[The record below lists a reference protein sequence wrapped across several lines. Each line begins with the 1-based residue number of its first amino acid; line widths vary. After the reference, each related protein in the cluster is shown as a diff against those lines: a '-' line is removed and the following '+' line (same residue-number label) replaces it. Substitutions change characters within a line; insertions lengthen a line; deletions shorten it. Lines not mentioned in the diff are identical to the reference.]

1 MLSSKR
7 FGRRLTCCGIRSI
20 TIDPGKP
27 RPNSSKSNEED
38 EHALYLYPA
47 TGIKI
52 LRFSRT
58 RRCLAVCT
66 AGGCRTNGYRN
77 EEQMNR
83 LQAVRHLAKETGHTP
98 NQIVLAWM
106 LQNAPVAI
114 PLVAVS
120 DSIQLEENLGALD
133 IQLSSEQLDYLNQA

>member
-1 MLSSKR
+1 MSVSSNGNKD
-7 FGRRLTCCGIRSI
+7 FTLLAYSPLLGGLYGR
-20 TIDPGKP
+20 
-27 RPNSSKSNEED
+27 ED
-38 EHALYLYPA
+38 AELP
-47 TGIKI
+47 
-52 LRFSRT
+52 
-58 RRCLAVCT
+58 
-66 AGGCRTNGYRN
+66 NGYRD

-83 LQAVRHLAKETGHTP
+83 LQAVRHLVKETGHTP